1 MLPTHHNALVA
12 ILAEIDQ
19 IIAGAESHVAKPD
32 DPGNIET
39 AEAVLQ
45 DMQRARVA
53 AEGHLRVE
61 NNS

>member
-45 DMQRARVA
+45 DMQRCEWR
-53 AEGHLRVE
+53 LRGI
-61 NNS
+61 